1 MDTIRPFAQGSYPLP
16 EFDRPGVFTSTDPS
30 GEPIRVARKIRGKKR
45 PNVFLDDQGFP
56 DQSHEFDVI
65 LHNIEGGPILWKR
78 KHAAPPL
85 DDIDPRFLSQ
95 YDEKIHGK
103 KLRKE
108 IDLSHL
114 DGTTRDL
121 VYKLLQKYWSVFD
134 EAAAAANATLHADVV
149 AEIEAIEAHIYK
161 KCAFVS
167 CEKEPGDIPGS
178 ILMSPKRARVADV
191 SDNSTTDGTAS
202 VATIGSVIDPFG
214 NLITEGDMPSFDKM
228 DSA

>member
-1 MDTIRPFAQGSYPLP
+1 MDTIRPFAQGSSPLP
-16 EFDRPGVFTSTDPS
+16 EFDQPGVFTSTGPS

-45 PNVFLDDQGFP
+45 PNVFLGDRGFP

-65 LHNIEGGPILWKR
+65 LHNVEGGPILRKR

-95 YDEKIHGK
+95 YDGKIHGK

-134 EAAAAANATLHADVV
+134 DKGQFVPVKDYKCSIDTGSARPICVKNINYGPR
-149 AEIEAIEAHIYK
+149 EIPIMTWKDLARSLGITIDEGTNTNII
-161 KCAFVS
+161 VD
-167 CEKEPGDIPGS
+167 DILS
-178 ILMSPKRARVADV
+178 WAKSL
-191 SDNSTTDGTAS
+191 
-202 VATIGSVIDPFG
+202 
-214 NLITEGDMPSFDKM
+214 LITLIYMECQLKVCQSQNL
-228 DSA
+228 SLSL

>member
-1 MDTIRPFAQGSYPLP
+1 MSNYSFTDTHRSLSQGGSPP
-16 EFDRPGVFTSTDPS
+16 SHCNRPGVFASADPS
-30 GEPIRVARKIRGKKR
+30 GEPIRVARKIWGKKR
-45 PNVFLDDQGFP
+45 PNVFLNDRGFP

-134 EAAAAANATLHADVV
+134 EAAAAANAALHADVM
-149 AEIEAIEAHIYK
+149 AEVEAIEAHIYT
-161 KCAFVS
+161 KCAFLS
-167 CEKEPGDIPGS
+167 REKEPGDIPGS
-178 ILMSPKRARVADV
+178 ILMSPK
-191 SDNSTTDGTAS
+191 
-202 VATIGSVIDPFG
+202 
-214 NLITEGDMPSFDKM
+214 
-228 DSA
+228 